1 MVSDFVCSCFFWWVG
16 MCMCVCFIL
25 SFVVVVCLLD
35 CLLSKEKEK
44 ERAWSCMDGEVV
56 MI

>member
-25 SFVVVVCLLD
+25 SFVVVCLLD